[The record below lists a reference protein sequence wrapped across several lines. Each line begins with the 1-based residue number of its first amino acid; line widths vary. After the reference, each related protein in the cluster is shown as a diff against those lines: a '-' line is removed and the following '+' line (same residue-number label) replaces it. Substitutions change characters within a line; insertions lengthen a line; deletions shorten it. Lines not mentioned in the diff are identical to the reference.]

1 MIFLSYQKNSD
12 NTLNTFLN
20 AFGIGF
26 ILYWVIIVCAA
37 IFGLLYFNIQTT
49 WINQN
54 IGIIIFLSFVV
65 GLLIA
70 FIRIFF
76 EVKKKY

>member
-1 MIFLSYQKNSD
+1 MD
-12 NTLNTFLN
+12 DH
-20 AFGIGF
+20 
-26 ILYWVIIVCAA
+26 
-37 IFGLLYFNIQTT
+37 IQTT